1 MKILQVCRAND
12 FPDWIPSSSSKL
24 SSFSFLPAITGKV
37 SGGGE
42 NMTNVLDG
50 EKKIKMFANK
60 MAISCYLCTD
70 AFSCTCEFILVE
82 RENIITK
89 KKKKKKEKL

>member
-1 MKILQVCRAND
+1 
-12 FPDWIPSSSSKL
+12 
-24 SSFSFLPAITGKV
+24 
-37 SGGGE
+37 
-42 NMTNVLDG
+42 MTNVLDG

-82 RENIITK
+82 RENIISK
-89 KKKKKKEKL
+89 KFVKNCIFV